1 MKTDDPEACRRR
13 ERASSTLNALVR
25 AARHREPPEGAVPRI
40 SERLM
45 TSGVFAPA
53 QNTLHDSPRKISK
66 FRYYKLATGL
76 FAIAA
81 SWIVFESI
89 RSTPGASVVSAPAT
103 SVAPCETAADTIE
116 RAPAPSSAGTA
127 TPAAAIALDAPAM
140 IAVSVDA
147 LPSAERPGTTANGGA
162 TVARPPSLARSSVPA
177 GVRTLEQRNVP
188 PSATQL
194 ELVQRA
200 QAALVTDPERTLD
213 ITREQARLYPDGEY
227 IQEREVFAVEALSR
241 LGRNDEAVR
250 RAEALVQ
257 RFPRTP
263 HVTRLERVTGRRL
276 QPPASPST
284 PTR

>member
-66 FRYYKLATGL
+66 FRYYKLATGWWGVGGGGRVC
-76 FAIAA
+76 A
-81 SWIVFESI
+81 SP
-89 RSTPGASVVSAPAT
+89 RPPGAAGVGRPPPPPVPPGAPA
-103 SVAPCETAADTIE
+103 AAGAGGA
-116 RAPAPSSAGTA
+116 RPPGAPAPA

-188 PSATQL
+188 PSATEL